1 MWNKKV
7 RGQRRRLSTLIRKIE
22 GKVVSFETE
31 EDMICLEVP
40 SSPWIEMPKTYGK
53 VKTAFCRVWISKTEE
68 LIRQVP
74 QDIGFCKV
82 VGVIVYPEFWNSQII
97 IFKDEEYYRN
107 FWDRKG
113 PYQTWTLI
121 NDRSFAE
128 QRGIR
133 TGLKEVGYEEV
144 LEDEDFRHRS
154 DIWCYMEENYA

>member
-7 RGQRRRLSTLIRKIE
+7 RGQRRRLRALIRAIE
-22 GKVVSFETE
+22 EKEVSFETE
-31 EDMICLEVP
+31 DDMICLEVP
-40 SSPWIEMPKTYGK
+40 SSPWIEMPKTYGM
-53 VKTAFCRVWISKTEE
+53 VKTAFCRAWISKTEK
-68 LIRQVP
+68 LIKKVP
-74 QDIGFCKV
+74 EDKGFCKV
-82 VGVIVYPEFWNSQII
+82 VGFIVYPEFWNSQII

-154 DIWCYMEENYA
+154 YIWCYMEENYA

>member
-1 MWNKKV
+1 M
-7 RGQRRRLSTLIRKIE
+7 RAIE
-22 GKVVSFETE
+22 EKAVSFDAED
-31 EDMICLEVP
+31 DMICLEVP

-53 VKTAFCRVWISKTEE
+53 VKTAFCRAWISKTEE
-68 LIRQVP
+68 LIKKVP
-74 QDIGFCKV
+74 EDTGFCTV
-82 VGVIVYPEFWNSQII
+82 VGFIVYPEFWNSQII

-113 PYQTWTLI
+113 PYQTWTLV

-154 DIWCYMEENYA
+154 YIWCYMEENYA

>member
-7 RGQRRRLSTLIRKIE
+7 RGQRRRLRALIRAIE
-22 GKVVSFETE
+22 EKEVSFETE
-31 EDMICLEVP
+31 DDMICLEVP

-53 VKTAFCRVWISKTEE
+53 VKTAFCRAWISKTEE
-68 LIRQVP
+68 LIKKVP
-74 QDIGFCKV
+74 EDKGFCKV
-82 VGVIVYPEFWNSQII
+82 VGFIVYPEFWNSQII

-113 PYQTWTLI
+113 PYQTWTLV

-154 DIWCYMEENYA
+154 DIGCYMEENYA